1 MLKNSLYDIKFPSA
15 NVSQFERLLDILLWA
30 KTKKFIMANPYVT
43 VLTFNFDTALFSV
56 LKAANFCTA
65 ADKPMYQIVDKQNY
79 SHCEHSLKPKL
90 SLPSLHN

>member
-1 MLKNSLYDIKFPSA
+1 MLKNSLYDLKFPSA

-65 ADKPMYQIVDKQNY
+65 ADKPMYQMVDK
-79 SHCEHSLKPKL
+79 
-90 SLPSLHN
+90 